1 MMQQIV
7 DLELTLKI
15 IPKMTK
21 YDAFGRPN
29 KSGKYCV
36 VHGEW
41 LRMTL
46 TELKDRR
53 ERVQPGLAPEKEQNS

>member
-1 MMQQIV
+1 MIS

-21 YDAFGRPN
+21 YDAL
-29 KSGKYCV
+29 GKPEKDGEFCV

-41 LRMTL
+41 LRLVL
-46 TELKDRR
+46 TELKERR
-53 ERVQPGLAPEKEQNS
+53 ESTGIRNP